1 MIALTS
7 SARGARVVTCR
18 FYAFTS
24 WTMTITHEKCRET
37 ATRPHLPLG
46 GLATDLATEH
56 GGTDANKRDA
66 VRQGGRLNVADVQL

>member
-1 MIALTS
+1 
-7 SARGARVVTCR
+7 
-18 FYAFTS
+18 
-24 WTMTITHEKCRET
+24 MTITHEKCRET

-66 VRQGGRLNVADVQL
+66 VRQGGRLNVLTCSYETKCIGEDGDRLAHNPEVVNDHAAT